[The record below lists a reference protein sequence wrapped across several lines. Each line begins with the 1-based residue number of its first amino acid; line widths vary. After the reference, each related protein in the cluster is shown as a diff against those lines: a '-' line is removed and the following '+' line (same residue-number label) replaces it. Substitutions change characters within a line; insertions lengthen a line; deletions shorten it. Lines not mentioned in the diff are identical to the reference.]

1 MFKENLKVLRKVN
14 NLSQQALAEKLN
26 VSFKTISHWEMGY
39 SEPSLFLL
47 KKLKEVLNASYE
59 ELLD

>member
-1 MFKENLKVLRKVN
+1 MFKENLRNLRKVKG
-14 NLSQQALAEKLN
+14 LSQQQLADKLN
-26 VSFKTISHWEMGY
+26 VSFKTISHWKLGY

-47 KKLKEVLNASYE
+47 IKLKEILNASYE